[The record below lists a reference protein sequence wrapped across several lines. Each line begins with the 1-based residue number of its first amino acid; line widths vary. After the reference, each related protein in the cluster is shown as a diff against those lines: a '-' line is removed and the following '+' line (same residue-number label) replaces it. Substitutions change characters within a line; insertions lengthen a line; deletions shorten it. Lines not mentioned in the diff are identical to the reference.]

1 MYRHLTLKT
10 IIFIFYYSFL
20 HGQMRYQN
28 EIFDEVIKT
37 ENVVYGNAPDL
48 PFIFLFEWNTVD
60 IDLEMDVYEPNQDTV
75 TNRPVIIFIHPGAF
89 FTGNNEVDD
98 MVSLANSSAKRGYLA
113 ISISYRLGLNVL
125 SDYSGERAVYR
136 GVQDLSAAIR
146 FLRENYLQYGIDRDK
161 IYVWGSS
168 AGSFVG
174 LHSIYTEDNE
184 RPESTYGGFGDPD
197 LGCIN
202 CEGNDYD
209 QDGKPNA
216 LISCWGAIGDLD
228 WIDPENTIPL
238 IMFHGTA
245 DAVVPFESGYPFT
258 VGITLPFVYG
268 SSLIS
273 ERLDDLNIQNILIQE
288 FEEDHEYWGT
298 SNGTWE
304 NGPND
309 FFDSI
314 KDNSFSFLFEI
325 IYPYEIGDVN
335 NSGEITNL
343 DYLALIQSILNN
355 QNSINSIYYSDLN
368 NDQKVDIFDLL
379 ELIQI
384 IYEQ

>member
-1 MYRHLTLKT
+1 MNRQLSLQTV
-10 IIFIFYYSFL
+10 IFIFLFSFIS
-20 HGQMRYQN
+20 GQMRYQN
-28 EIFDEVIKT
+28 EIFDEVLKT
-37 ENVVYGNAPDL
+37 ENIVYGNAPDL

-60 IDLEMDVYEPNQDTV
+60 VDLEMDIYEPNQDTV
-75 TNRPVIIFIHPGAF
+75 TNRPVIVLIHPGAF

-98 MVSLANSSAKRGYLA
+98 MVSLANSSAKRGFLA
-113 ISISYRLGLNVL
+113 VSISYRLGLNVL

-136 GVQDLSAAIR
+136 GVQDLSAAVR

-174 LHSIYTEDNE
+174 LHSIYTEDDE
-184 RPESTYGGFGDPD
+184 RPVSTYGGFGDPD

-209 QDGKPNA
+209 QDGRPNA

-228 WIDPENTIPL
+228 WIDQENTIPL

-245 DAVVPFESGYPFT
+245 DGVVPFESGYPFT
-258 VGITLPFVYG
+258 VGVTLPFVYG
-268 SSLIS
+268 SSLIN
-273 ERLDDLNIQNILIQE
+273 ERLDNLNIQNVLISE

-298 SNGTWE
+298 SNGTWAD
-304 NGPND
+304 GPND

-314 KDNSFSFLFEI
+314 KNNAYSFLFEI
-325 IYPYEIGDVN
+325 IYPFEVGDIN

-355 QNSINSIYYSDLN
+355 QNSTDSIYYSDVN
-368 NDQKVDIFDLL
+368 NDQKIDVFDLL

-384 IYEQ
+384 IYD

>member
-1 MYRHLTLKT
+1 MKRQLSLQT
-10 IIFIFYYSFL
+10 IIFILSYSFL
-20 HGQMRYQN
+20 HSQIRYQN
-28 EIFDEVIKT
+28 EIFEEVIKT
-37 ENVVYGNAPDL
+37 ENIVYGNAPDL

-60 IDLEMDVYEPNQDTV
+60 IDLEMDIYEPNQDTI

-89 FTGNNEVDD
+89 FTGNNEADD
-98 MVSLANSSAKRGYLA
+98 MVSLANSSARRGYLA
-113 ISISYRLGLNVL
+113 VSISYRLGLNVL

-136 GVQDLSAAIR
+136 GVQDLSAAVR
-146 FLRENYLQYGIDRDK
+146 FLRENYLQYGIDSDK

-174 LHSIYTEDNE
+174 LHSIYTEDDE
-184 RPESTYGGFGDPD
+184 RPVSTYGGFGDPD

-209 QDGKPNA
+209 QDGRPNA

-228 WIDPENTIPL
+228 WIDQENTIPL

-245 DAVVPFESGYPFT
+245 DGVVPFESGYPFT
-258 VGITLPFVYG
+258 VGVTLPFVYG
-268 SSLIS
+268 SSLIN
-273 ERLDDLNIQNILIQE
+273 ERLDNLNIQNVLISE
-288 FEEDHEYWGT
+288 IEEDHEYWGT
-298 SNGTWE
+298 SNGTWAD
-304 NGPND
+304 GPND

-314 KDNSFSFLFEI
+314 KNNAYSFLFEI
-325 IYPYEIGDVN
+325 IYPFEIGDIN

-355 QNSINSIYYSDLN
+355 QNSTDSIYYSDVN
-368 NDQKVDIFDLL
+368 NDQKIDVFDLL

-384 IYEQ
+384 IYD

>member
-48 PFIFLFEWNTVD
+48 PFIFLFEWNTVN

>member
-1 MYRHLTLKT
+1 MKRQLSLQT
-10 IIFIFYYSFL
+10 IIFILSYSFL
-20 HGQMRYQN
+20 HSQIRYQN
-28 EIFDEVIKT
+28 EIFEEVIKT
-37 ENVVYGNAPDL
+37 ENIVYGNAPDL

-60 IDLEMDVYEPNQDTV
+60 IDLEMDIYEPNQDTV

-98 MVSLANSSAKRGYLA
+98 MVSLANSSARRGYLA
-113 ISISYRLGLNVL
+113 VSISYRLGLNVL

-136 GVQDLSAAIR
+136 GVQDLSAAVR

-184 RPESTYGGFGDPD
+184 RPVSTYGGFGDPD

-209 QDGKPNA
+209 QDGRPNA

-228 WIDPENTIPL
+228 WIDQENTIPL

-245 DAVVPFESGYPFT
+245 DGVVPFESGYPFT
-258 VGITLPFVYG
+258 VGVTLPFVYG
-268 SSLIS
+268 SSLIN
-273 ERLDDLNIQNILIQE
+273 ERLDNLNIQNVLISE
-288 FEEDHEYWGT
+288 IEEDHEYWGT
-298 SNGTWE
+298 SNGTWAD
-304 NGPND
+304 GPND

-314 KDNSFSFLFEI
+314 KNNAYSFLFEI
-325 IYPYEIGDVN
+325 IYPFEIGDIN

-355 QNSINSIYYSDLN
+355 QNSTDSIYYSDVN
-368 NDQKVDIFDLL
+368 NDQKIDVFDLL

-384 IYEQ
+384 IYD

>member
-1 MYRHLTLKT
+1 MNRQLSLTT
-10 IIFIFYYSFL
+10 VIFIFLFSFIS
-20 HGQMRYQN
+20 GQMRYQN
-28 EIFDEVIKT
+28 EIFDEVLKT
-37 ENVVYGNAPDL
+37 ENIVYGNAPDL

-60 IDLEMDVYEPNQDTV
+60 IDLEMDIYEPNLDTV

-98 MVSLANSSAKRGYLA
+98 MVSLANSSAKRGFLA
-113 ISISYRLGLNVL
+113 VSISYRLGLNVL

-136 GVQDLSAAIR
+136 GVQDLSAAVR

-174 LHSIYTEDNE
+174 LHSIYTEDDE
-184 RPESTYGGFGDPD
+184 RPVSTYGGFGDPD

-209 QDGKPNA
+209 QDGRPNA

-228 WIDPENTIPL
+228 WIDQENTIPL

-245 DAVVPFESGYPFT
+245 DGVVPFESGYPFT
-258 VGITLPFVYG
+258 VGVTLPFVYG
-268 SSLIS
+268 SSLIN
-273 ERLDDLNIQNILIQE
+273 ERLDNLNIQNVLISE

-298 SNGTWE
+298 SNGTWAD
-304 NGPND
+304 GPND

-314 KDNSFSFLFEI
+314 KNNAYSFLFEI
-325 IYPYEIGDVN
+325 IYPFEVGDIN

-355 QNSINSIYYSDLN
+355 QNSTDSIYYSDVN
-368 NDQKVDIFDLL
+368 NDQKIDVFDLL

-384 IYEQ
+384 IYD

>member
-1 MYRHLTLKT
+1 
-10 IIFIFYYSFL
+10 
-20 HGQMRYQN
+20 MRYQN

-60 IDLEMDVYEPNQDTV
+60 LDLEMDVYEPNQDTV

-174 LHSIYTEDNE
+174 LHSVYTEDNE

-197 LGCIN
+197 LGCID

-245 DAVVPFESGYPFT
+245 DSVVPFESGYPFT
-258 VGITLPFVYG
+258 IGITLPFVYG

-273 ERLDDLNIQNILIQE
+273 ERLDNLNIQNILIPE

-325 IYPYEIGDVN
+325 IYPYEIGDIN

-379 ELIQI
+379 GLMQI

>member
-1 MYRHLTLKT
+1 MNRQLSLQTV
-10 IIFIFYYSFL
+10 IFIFLFSFIS
-20 HGQMRYQN
+20 GQMRYQN
-28 EIFDEVIKT
+28 EIFDEVLKT
-37 ENVVYGNAPDL
+37 ENIVYGNAPDL

-60 IDLEMDVYEPNQDTV
+60 IDLEMDIYEPNLDTV

-98 MVSLANSSAKRGYLA
+98 MVSLANSSAKRGFLA
-113 ISISYRLGLNVL
+113 VSISYRLGLNVL

-136 GVQDLSAAIR
+136 GVQDLSAAVR

-174 LHSIYTEDNE
+174 LHSIYIEDDE
-184 RPESTYGGFGDPD
+184 RPVSTYGGFGDPD

-209 QDGKPNA
+209 QDGRPNA

-228 WIDPENTIPL
+228 WIDQENTIPL

-245 DAVVPFESGYPFT
+245 DGVVPFESGYPFT
-258 VGITLPFVYG
+258 VGVTLPFVYG
-268 SSLIS
+268 SSLIN
-273 ERLDDLNIQNILIQE
+273 ERLDNLNIQNVLISE

-298 SNGTWE
+298 SNGTWAD
-304 NGPND
+304 GPND

-314 KDNSFSFLFEI
+314 KNNAYSFLFEI
-325 IYPYEIGDVN
+325 IYPFEVGDIN

-355 QNSINSIYYSDLN
+355 QNSTDSIYYSDVN
-368 NDQKVDIFDLL
+368 NDQKIDVFDLL

-384 IYEQ
+384 IYD

>member
-1 MYRHLTLKT
+1 MNRHLTLKI

-48 PFIFLFEWNTVD
+48 PFIFLFEWNTVN

-197 LGCIN
+197 LGCID

-245 DAVVPFESGYPFT
+245 DSVVPFESGYPFT
-258 VGITLPFVYG
+258 IGITLPFVYG

-273 ERLDDLNIQNILIQE
+273 ERLDNLNIQNILIPE

>member
-10 IIFIFYYSFL
+10 IIFIFYYSFV

>member
-1 MYRHLTLKT
+1 MNRQLSLQTV
-10 IIFIFYYSFL
+10 IFIFLFSFIS
-20 HGQMRYQN
+20 GQMRYQN
-28 EIFDEVIKT
+28 EIFDEVLKT

-60 IDLEMDVYEPNQDTV
+60 IDLEMDIYEPNLDTV

-98 MVSLANSSAKRGYLA
+98 MVSLANSSAKRGFLA
-113 ISISYRLGLNVL
+113 VSISYRLGLNVL

-136 GVQDLSAAIR
+136 GVQDLSAAVR

-174 LHSIYTEDNE
+174 LHSIYTEDDE
-184 RPESTYGGFGDPD
+184 RPVSTYGGFGDPD

-209 QDGKPNA
+209 QDGRPNA

-228 WIDPENTIPL
+228 WIDQENTIPL

-245 DAVVPFESGYPFT
+245 DGVVPFESGYPFT
-258 VGITLPFVYG
+258 VGVTLPFVYG
-268 SSLIS
+268 SSLIN
-273 ERLDDLNIQNILIQE
+273 ERLDNLNIQNVLISE

-298 SNGTWE
+298 SNGTWAD
-304 NGPND
+304 GPND

-314 KDNSFSFLFEI
+314 KNNAYSFLFEI
-325 IYPYEIGDVN
+325 IYPFEVGDIN

-355 QNSINSIYYSDLN
+355 QNSTDSIYYSDVN
-368 NDQKVDIFDLL
+368 NDQKIDVFDLL

-384 IYEQ
+384 IYD

>member
-1 MYRHLTLKT
+1 MNRQLSLQTV
-10 IIFIFYYSFL
+10 IFIFLFSFIS
-20 HGQMRYQN
+20 GQMRYQN
-28 EIFDEVIKT
+28 EIFDEVLMT

-60 IDLEMDVYEPNQDTV
+60 IDLEMDIYEPNLDTV

-98 MVSLANSSAKRGYLA
+98 MVSLANSSAKRGFLA
-113 ISISYRLGLNVL
+113 VSISYRLGLNVL

-136 GVQDLSAAIR
+136 GVQDLSAAVR

-174 LHSIYTEDNE
+174 LHSIYTEDDE
-184 RPESTYGGFGDPD
+184 RPVSTYGGFGDPD

-209 QDGKPNA
+209 QDGRPNA

-228 WIDPENTIPL
+228 WIDQENTIPL

-245 DAVVPFESGYPFT
+245 DGVVPFESGYPFT
-258 VGITLPFVYG
+258 VGVTLPFVYG
-268 SSLIS
+268 SSLIN
-273 ERLDDLNIQNILIQE
+273 ERLDNLNIQNVLISE

-298 SNGTWE
+298 SNGTWAD
-304 NGPND
+304 GPND

-314 KDNSFSFLFEI
+314 KNNAYSFLFEI
-325 IYPYEIGDVN
+325 IYPFEV
-335 NSGEITNL
+335 
-343 DYLALIQSILNN
+343 
-355 QNSINSIYYSDLN
+355 
-368 NDQKVDIFDLL
+368 
-379 ELIQI
+379 
-384 IYEQ
+384 

>member
-1 MYRHLTLKT
+1 MKRQLSLQT
-10 IIFIFYYSFL
+10 IIFILSYSFL
-20 HGQMRYQN
+20 HSQIRYQN
-28 EIFDEVIKT
+28 EIFEEVIKT
-37 ENVVYGNAPDL
+37 ENIVYGNAPDL

-60 IDLEMDVYEPNQDTV
+60 IDLEMDIYEPNQDTI

-98 MVSLANSSAKRGYLA
+98 MVSLANSSARRGYLA
-113 ISISYRLGLNVL
+113 VSISYRLGLNVL

-136 GVQDLSAAIR
+136 GVQDLSAAVR

-174 LHSIYTEDNE
+174 LHSIYTEDDE
-184 RPESTYGGFGDPD
+184 RPVSTYGGFGDPD

-209 QDGKPNA
+209 QDGRPNA

-228 WIDPENTIPL
+228 WIDQENTIPL

-245 DAVVPFESGYPFT
+245 DGVVPFESGYPFT
-258 VGITLPFVYG
+258 VGVTLPFVYG
-268 SSLIS
+268 SSLIN
-273 ERLDDLNIQNILIQE
+273 ERLDNLNIQNVLISE

-298 SNGTWE
+298 SNGTWAD
-304 NGPND
+304 GPND

-314 KDNSFSFLFEI
+314 KNNAYSFLFEI
-325 IYPYEIGDVN
+325 IYPFEIGDIN

-355 QNSINSIYYSDLN
+355 QNSTDSIYYSDVN
-368 NDQKVDIFDLL
+368 NDQKIDVFDLL

-384 IYEQ
+384 IYD

>member
-1 MYRHLTLKT
+1 MKRQLTLQT
-10 IIFIFYYSFL
+10 VIFIFLYSFII
-20 HGQMRYQN
+20 GQMRYQN
-28 EIFDEVIKT
+28 EIFDEVLKT

-48 PFIFLFEWNTVD
+48 PYIFLFEWNTVD
-60 IDLEMDVYEPNQDTV
+60 IDLEMDIYQPSQDTI

-98 MVSLANSSAKRGYLA
+98 MVSLANSSAKRGFLA
-113 ISISYRLGLNVL
+113 VSISYRLGLNVL

-146 FLRENYLQYGIDRDK
+146 FLRENYLQYGIDKEK
-161 IYVWGSS
+161 IYAWGSS

-174 LHSIYTEDNE
+174 LHSIYTEDDE

-209 QDGKPNA
+209 QDGRPNA

-228 WIDPENTIPL
+228 WIGQENTIPL

-245 DAVVPFESGYPFT
+245 DDVVPYESGYPFT

-273 ERLDDLNIQNILIQE
+273 ERLNNLNIQNIMITE
-288 FEEDHEYWGT
+288 IGEDHEYWGA
-298 SNGTWE
+298 SNGTWDD
-304 NGPND
+304 GPNE
-309 FFDSI
+309 FLDSI
-314 KDNSFSFLFEI
+314 KNSSFSFLFEN
-325 IYPYEIGDVN
+325 IYPYEIGDVD

-343 DYLALIQSILNN
+343 DYLALIQLILHNQYSID
-355 QNSINSIYYSDLN
+355 SEYYSDLN
-368 NDQKVDIFDLL
+368 NNQKVDIFDLL

-384 IYEQ
+384 IYEE

>member
-1 MYRHLTLKT
+1 MNRQLSLQT
-10 IIFIFYYSFL
+10 ITFLFFYSFIC
-20 HGQMRYQN
+20 GQMRYQN
-28 EIFDEVIKT
+28 EIFDEVLKT

-60 IDLEMDVYEPNQDTV
+60 VDLEMDIYEPNQDTV

-98 MVSLANSSAKRGYLA
+98 MVSLANSSAKRGFLA
-113 ISISYRLGLNVL
+113 VSISYRLGLNVL

-161 IYVWGSS
+161 IYAWGSS

-184 RPESTYGGFGDPD
+184 RPESTFGGFGDPD

-209 QDGKPNA
+209 QDGRPNA
-216 LISCWGAIGDLD
+216 LISCWGAIGDLN
-228 WIDPENTIPL
+228 WIDQENTIPL

-245 DAVVPFESGYPFT
+245 DGVVPYESGYPFT

-273 ERLDDLNIQNILIQE
+273 ERLNNLNIQNVLITE
-288 FEEDHEYWGT
+288 IEEDHEYWGAT
-298 SNGTWE
+298 NGTWDD
-304 NGPND
+304 GPNE

-314 KDNSFSFLFEI
+314 KNSAYSFLMET
-325 IYPYEIGDVN
+325 IYPYERGDIN

-343 DYLALIQSILNN
+343 DYLTLIQVILNN
-355 QNSINSIYYSDLN
+355 QNSIDSLYYSDLN
-368 NDQKVDIFDLL
+368 NDQKIDIFDLL
-379 ELIQI
+379 ELIQL
-384 IYEQ
+384 IYPE